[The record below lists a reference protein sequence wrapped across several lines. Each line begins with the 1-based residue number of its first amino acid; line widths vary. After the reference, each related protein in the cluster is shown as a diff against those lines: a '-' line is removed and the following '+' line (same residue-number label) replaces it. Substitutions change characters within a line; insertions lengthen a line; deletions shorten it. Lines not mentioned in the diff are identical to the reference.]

1 MDDPAD
7 GASISNEATLIPEPT
22 DPPVNE
28 EKNNTE
34 PTQETDVPI

>member
-1 MDDPAD
+1 MDDRAD
-7 GASISNEATLIPEPT
+7 GASISNAATPIQEST